1 MPGTTDARKVI
12 LFLTDTAVFYGS
24 LLAVLLIRYGNSE
37 PTLLLPQHIVP
48 FSMLFAVW
56 LTVFYIFGL
65 YELRYVRNDL
75 EFIRRLLEAV
85 VTNATI
91 AIIVFYFIPAFGITP
106 RLNLSA
112 VIALSAVLVFIS
124 RELAVALFRNITKQS
139 VLFLG
144 LTDEVI
150 SFAEHLSKNSQ
161 YGYRVSALM
170 YVDKKPAQ
178 SPPGIPLLPFKP
190 DLSQVITQG
199 HVSLIVA
206 SPTVAENTHISKTLL
221 NLIPSGVALTAFPKF
236 YGEMTGRIPIS
247 LISER
252 WFLDNAIAAHKF
264 FFDKPKRSLDIAI
277 GLICLVPV
285 AILTPLVALAVRLDS
300 PGPIFYKQKR
310 VGKNGQI
317 FSIRKFRSMI
327 ADAEISGARWASE
340 DDPRVTRIGKFLRQS
355 RLDELPQIL
364 SIIRGDLSFVGPRP
378 ERPEF
383 VQELRRIIPF
393 YDVRHIVKPG
403 LTGWAQVNFP
413 YGASVEDAYL
423 KLQYDLFYIQNRS
436 MALDLTIFLKTI
448 LIVLS
453 RAGR

>member
-12 LFLTDTAVFYGS
+12 LFLTDAAVFYGS
-24 LLAVLLIRYGNSE
+24 LWAVLLLRYGNSE
-37 PTLLLPQHIVP
+37 STLLLPQHIVP

-190 DLSQVITQG
+190 DLSQ
-199 HVSLIVA
+199 
-206 SPTVAENTHISKTLL
+206 TLL

-252 WFLDNAIAAHKF
+252 WFLDNAIVAHKF

-300 PGPIFYKQKR
+300 PGPIFDKQKR